1 MRPEEIKSEV
11 SKLALSEKL
20 LLVEDI
26 WDSIAA
32 DNSEMPLSLWQKQ
45 ELDRR
50 YNDYKENKLK
60 LHDWKDVH
68 AGLRDKYK

>member
-11 SKLALSEKL
+11 SKLA
-20 LLVEDI
+20 
-26 WDSIAA
+26 
-32 DNSEMPLSLWQKQ
+32 LWQKQ